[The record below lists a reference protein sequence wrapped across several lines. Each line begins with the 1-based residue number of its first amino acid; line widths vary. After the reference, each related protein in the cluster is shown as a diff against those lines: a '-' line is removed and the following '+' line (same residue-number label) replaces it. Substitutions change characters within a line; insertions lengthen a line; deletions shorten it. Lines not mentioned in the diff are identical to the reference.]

1 LKQHKSQGKAVEV
14 TLNSKEENPKTF
26 FWISSKIFGLCT
38 GYYTTL
44 IDMTNFR
51 GSRIRFEQL
60 GLAAEPAPN
69 MDTLDNFMARNN
81 HTAINYLKV
90 GPALPRDIPPLVLQ
104 FLKVSG

>member
-1 LKQHKSQGKAVEV
+1 MY
-14 TLNSKEENPKTF
+14 TF
-26 FWISSKIFGLCT
+26 LD
-38 GYYTTL
+38 L
-44 IDMTNFR
+44 TNFR

-60 GLAAEPAPN
+60 GVVAEPAPN